1 MPDYTYEEIA
11 RMKREAYDEGYKAG
25 YESRLEEE
33 LHPKKNQS
41 YEPQGR
47 AAAGSQED
55 RIEPPSR
62 ESAAP
67 LEERLECPP
76 GLKGLGSA
84 GSVQKVG

>member
-41 YEPQGR
+41 QLWAEQAHKEYISHEEARQ
-47 AAAGSQED
+47 SH
-55 RIEPPSR
+55 
-62 ESAAP
+62 AP
-67 LEERLECPP
+67 EV
-76 GLKGLGSA
+76 KDA
-84 GSVQKVG
+84 